1 MAGGLDV
8 FPAKLTLG
16 GCEEMRPSIR
26 VVSTKQPV
34 HPQISVDPLGALVED
49 VGATSLLTADSG
61 RVRNLWITGTLG
73 MVRQR

>member
-1 MAGGLDV
+1 MKAIVL
-8 FPAKLTLG
+8 
-16 GCEEMRPSIR
+16 
-26 VVSTKQPV
+26 
-34 HPQISVDPLGALVED
+34 VDPATGSMGALVED